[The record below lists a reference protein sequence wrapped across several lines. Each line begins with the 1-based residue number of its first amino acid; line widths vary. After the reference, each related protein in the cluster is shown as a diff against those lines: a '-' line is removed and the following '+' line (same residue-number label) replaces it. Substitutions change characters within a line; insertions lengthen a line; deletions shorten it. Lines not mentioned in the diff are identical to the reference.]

1 MNNKVLIVLCLACAI
16 LLGVSVNNI
25 ALSSN
30 NNTNGIKIGI
40 VDLSQLITNSASVKS
55 LKISHE
61 KQLNDIEKTLE
72 QARSEIAN
80 ESNPDKIAQLEEKY
94 RKDVNDKKLQMD
106 KNYNEKLLEID
117 KNIKT
122 QIAHKAKELNYTII
136 LPKNIVLYGGEDITN
151 QIANAIK

>member
-122 QIAHKAKELNYTII
+122 QIAQKAKELNYTII